1 MKYKYDKR
9 DQRIFRICA
18 IVFSVLLFAAFC
30 IVRLFDNLS
39 DINTFVIIA
48 GLLAYMLPIPTF
60 ASWIGFI
67 DSSVYIK
74 KLAAGGIEVP
84 EDKRLEP
91 AMPQPPVYDRE
102 QNSVESLILAVIC
115 FAIAGLS
122 LGHIIAFW
130 IHWSVRIGSESSVMV
145 FVQAVPVILWCVG
158 GFVYLRQRL
167 VKYYRDDTVF
177 DPGRKVRTGLV
188 KGIVTIIIMLALTA
202 AAYAV
207 ARSMTNYIYHTRMYE
222 KYGEHWREHDGEP
235 ALLGE
240 VYYQDT

>member
-30 IVRLFDNLS
+30 IVRIFDNIS

-48 GLLAYMLPIPTF
+48 GLLVFMLPIPTL
-60 ASWIGFI
+60 ASWVGFI

-74 KLAAGGIEVP
+74 KLAAGGIDVP
-84 EDKRLEP
+84 EDKRLDP
-91 AMPQPPVYDRE
+91 VMINPPVYDHEQDSRE
-102 QNSVESLILAVIC
+102 SMALAVIC
-115 FAIAGLS
+115 FSVAGLS
-122 LGHIIAFW
+122 LAHLIVFFIYWNA
-130 IHWSVRIGSESSVMV
+130 RIGSESSVMV

-207 ARSMTNYIYHTRMYE
+207 AHSMTNYVYRTRMYE

-235 ALLGE
+235 ALPGE